1 MINHSTEVDTTLKLS
16 FSMNFQIVGEC
27 KAIFQKER
35 KKNKL
40 KESFFLILA
49 TMVTIR
55 NGDTAAVKVDRS
67 LVPVTP
73 FTSRD
78 INIDQM

>member
-1 MINHSTEVDTTLKLS
+1 
-16 FSMNFQIVGEC
+16 MNFQIVGEC

-35 KKNKL
+35 KKDTL
-40 KESFFLILA
+40 RESFFPILA

-55 NGDTAAVKVDRS
+55 TGDTPTVKMNSS

-73 FTSRD
+73 VTFLGN
-78 INIDQM
+78 NIDKM